1 MTVHRASFILAGA
14 LLASSLAAAP
24 ACAQTAPKVSMASS
38 AQAYRTDAARHVY
51 ATYSNQIY
59 KGMLPPLVHAI
70 VVIETEV
77 DKTGNVRD
85 VRVIRSPS
93 HAPDV
98 TKRVVAMVHK
108 ASPFPA
114 PAHLGPNGAG
124 GDNAGQQGERGG
136 DRSCPARAHICPSVS
151 E

>member
-1 MTVHRASFILAGA
+1 MTVHRATFILAGA
-14 LLASSLAAAP
+14 LLASLAAP
-24 ACAQTAPKVSMASS
+24 ACAQTIEKVSLASS
-38 AQAYRTDAARHVY
+38 AQSYRTDAARHVY
-51 ATYSNQIY
+51 NTYASQIY

-98 TKRVVAMVHK
+98 TKRVIAMVHK
-108 ASPFPA
+108 ASPFPE
-114 PAHLGPNGAG
+114 PRKLGATKFLEVWMV
-124 GDNAGQQGERGG
+124 DRGG
-136 DRSCPARAHICPSVS
+136 QFQVHTLT
-151 E
+151 EGQL

>member
-1 MTVHRASFILAGA
+1 MTEHRASFILAGI
-14 LLASSLAAAP
+14 LLAALAAP
-24 ACAQTAPKVSMASS
+24 AGAQTMEKVSLASS
-38 AQAYRTDAARHVY
+38 AQAYRSDAARHVY
-51 ATYSNQIY
+51 KTYASQIY

-98 TKRVVAMVHK
+98 TKRVIAMVHK
-108 ASPFPA
+108 ASPFPE
-114 PAHLGPNGAG
+114 PRKLGATKFLEVWMV
-124 GDNAGQQGERGG
+124 DRGG
-136 DRSCPARAHICPSVS
+136 QFQVHTLT
-151 E
+151 EGQL

>member
-14 LLASSLAAAP
+14 LLAALAAP
-24 ACAQTAPKVSMASS
+24 ACAQAVQKVSLASS
-38 AQAYRTDAARHVY
+38 AQSYRTDAARHVY
-51 ATYSNQIY
+51 STYASQIY

-77 DKTGNVRD
+77 DKAGNVRD

-98 TKRVVAMVHK
+98 TRRVVAMVHK
-108 ASPFPA
+108 ASPFPE
-114 PAHLGPNGAG
+114 PRKLGATKFLEVWMV
-124 GDNAGQQGERGG
+124 DRGG
-136 DRSCPARAHICPSVS
+136 QFQVHTLT
-151 E
+151 EGQL